1 MWRCREKWARR
12 LPLFWHLWRLTSWRH
27 WWLCQWRGQQAKN
40 KFFSLRKHVVGLE
53 HLNSSILVINGNRYL
68 LNFSVCSLLRKSFFF
83 SLKRKFF
90 FSPLRKWHLDYL
102 SSWVRQK
109 VSTEYNSWEEKC
121 IFKFSTK
128 GSFLQNG
135 GVFPTPKHFLGSPV
149 NECFWTFIQMVK
161 DAPYNDDEVGTVKEE
176 ASNEFWPFIIELFA
190 TNINHLLPK
199 AHPHIA
205 IKKLNS
211 KETLFILA
219 IKKFVMKVGCCCN
232 WHLPKMVVTSLV
244 TFTSS
249 TFSDPSKYANI
260 NKPPN
265 LDPDRKYIPSM
276 GYKVLLV
283 GFVPKKTWDACV
295 LNGVANW
302 TEEKE
307 PWKLALQSTLL
318 REGGGLQNI
327 SSSMSLE

>member
-1 MWRCREKWARR
+1 MYIQIFYISKGVPFCKMGGFSNTQTLFRIASKWM
-12 LPLFWHLWRLTSWRH
+12 
-27 WWLCQWRGQQAKN
+27 
-40 KFFSLRKHVVGLE
+40 
-53 HLNSSILVINGNRYL
+53 L
-68 LNFSVCSLLRKSFFF
+68 LNFHS
-83 SLKRKFF
+83 
-90 FSPLRKWHLDYL
+90 
-102 SSWVRQK
+102 
-109 VSTEYNSWEEKC
+109 NG
-121 IFKFSTK
+121 K
-128 GSFLQNG
+128 GCAQ
-135 GVFPTPKHFLGSPV
+135 
-149 NECFWTFIQMVK
+149 
-161 DAPYNDDEVGTVKEE
+161 YNDDEEGTVKEE